1 MVADSV
7 LLQSRTF
14 EADCRA
20 AQSGMQANPKSGIVE
35 SLTWLFLSCRGR
47 TTIAVGPCL
56 GYPDSQVWTWS
67 NAHIAQATTQ
77 HEGQDS
83 KSARRGK
90 NAERAH
96 PRVIVLF
103 QQLRWQWDQRATMP
117 STIEQ
122 LILH

>member
-1 MVADSV
+1 MVADFV
-7 LLQSRTF
+7 LLQSRTL

-35 SLTWLFLSCRGR
+35 SLTRFPLVSRSHSNRSRPLPRISRFAGVNSVQCAR
-47 TTIAVGPCL
+47 TWCKRQHSKR
-56 GYPDSQVWTWS
+56 DS
-67 NAHIAQATTQ
+67 
-77 HEGQDS
+77 E
-83 KSARRGK
+83 SARRVK